1 MVRKPASIIF
11 VLAVIVCGLVWSTGI
26 GPWGETRTA
35 WAGSKAETG
44 KSLKAEAVKFPKAV
58 FLEPT
63 HHFAPIMEGA
73 TITHDFYVENKGD
86 APLLIQK
93 VQPD

>member
-1 MVRKPASIIF
+1 MVRKPAFIIF
-11 VLAVIVCGLVWSTGI
+11 VLAIIVCGLVWSTGI
-26 GPWGETRTA
+26 GPWDATRTA
-35 WAGSKAETG
+35 WAESKAETG
-44 KSLKAEAVKFPKAV
+44 KSPKAV
-58 FLEPT
+58 FLEPN